1 LGKNGDFHRKW
12 GKNQR
17 LVVHPGRFGNH
28 SEGFGEHPG
37 RSGNYPG
44 RSGNHSEGSR
54 NYPGKIRGAASSPG
68 DFSAAVAEGEPGRFD
83 GIAGGG
89 AAGRNGID
97 EALADISVPPQQ
109 AEVKDIQAQLGG
121 LVQALR
127 H

>member
-1 LGKNGDFHRKW
+1 M
-12 GKNQR
+12 
-17 LVVHPGRFGNH
+17 VHPGRFGNH
-28 SEGFGEHPG
+28 SEGFGKH
-37 RSGNYPG
+37 PG